1 MDLIVLAP
9 TADCG
14 GSCLYLNLDGTGFLL
29 DAGCDLSR
37 TGEASLPDLRPLGN
51 APLDWIL
58 LSHAHLDHC
67 GSLPVIAQRWPQA
80 RVLCSRPTWELAR
93 LQLARR
99 ARLMAAL
106 WEEGTGS
113 DYPLYDEA
121 EVEALADRVL
131 FATDG
136 ESDLLEGSWNPY
148 PTPVSSWDAGHILGS
163 RSFLLEARGG
173 SVFYTGDS
181 CLRPQ
186 SVIQGAVLPPA
197 ADVVLTGTTM
207 AWSGAH
213 SRLRRR
219 DEIQRLAEGIN
230 EVTRMGG
237 SILMPVFNLG
247 LAQEMLFVLHS
258 LKQKGRI
265 EPVPIHAGPDAW
277 RVADI
282 YDRFAGVDRR
292 LLEDFSFRD
301 TLVDVFS
308 DDLLEDLTGRGSAIH
323 LVATG
328 MLGPGSLSRR
338 LFTRLA
344 PHAVHGVFFTSHC
357 AGGTLGKQVLKSR
370 PGDTLEVDGTPV
382 IRQCRVEQFH
392 FTAHST
398 RDELVEMV
406 GRLQPR
412 LAVLLPGHKDSRE
425 QLASALAEQHPGLP
439 SLCPDPGV
447 EVPLAD

>member
-29 DAGCDLSR
+29 DAGCDLGR
-37 TGEASLPDLRPLGN
+37 PGEASLPDLRPLGN

-67 GSLPVIAQRWPQA
+67 GSLPVIAQRWPEA
-80 RVLCSRPTWELAR
+80 RVLCSRATWELAR

-99 ARLMAAL
+99 ARLMATA
-106 WEEGTGS
+106 WEEGTAEG
-113 DYPLYDEA
+113 YPLYDEG
-121 EVEALADRVL
+121 EVEALSARVR
-131 FATDG
+131 FVCNG
-136 ESDLLEGSWNPY
+136 ETELLEGSWNPY
-148 PTPVSSWDAGHILGS
+148 PTPVGAFDAGHILGS
-163 RSFLLEARGG
+163 QSFLLEARGG

-181 CLRPQ
+181 CLKPQ

-197 ADVVLTGTTM
+197 ADVVLTGTTL
-207 AWSGAH
+207 AWSGLH
-213 SRLRRR
+213 NRLKRR
-219 DEIQRLAEGIN
+219 DEIQRLATAIN

-237 SILMPVFNLG
+237 SILLPVFNLG
-247 LAQEMLFVLHS
+247 LAQELLFVLHT

-265 EPVPIHAGPDAW
+265 EPVPIHVGPDAW
-277 RVADI
+277 KVAAI
-282 YDRFAGVDRR
+282 YDRFAQGDRR

-308 DDLLEDLTGRGSAIH
+308 EHLLDNLPESGSAIH

-338 LFTRLA
+338 LFARLA
-344 PHAVHGVFFTSHC
+344 PHPVHGVFFTSHC
-357 AGGTLGKQVLKSR
+357 AGGTLGKQVLKST
-370 PGDTLEVDGTPV
+370 PGELLDLDGTLVP
-382 IRQCRVEQFH
+382 RQCRVEQFH
-392 FTAHST
+392 FTSHST

-406 GRLQPR
+406 GRLSPR

-425 QLASALAEQHPGLP
+425 QLAAALAEQQPGIPCLLP
-439 SLCPDPGV
+439 EPGQ
-447 EVPLAD
+447 EIPLLD